1 MKKFII
7 PAAGVTALAG
17 ITVFVLGKIFRNK
30 RIFD

>member
-17 ITVFVLGKIFRNK
+17 IAALVVGKIRRNQ
-30 RIFD
+30 RTAY